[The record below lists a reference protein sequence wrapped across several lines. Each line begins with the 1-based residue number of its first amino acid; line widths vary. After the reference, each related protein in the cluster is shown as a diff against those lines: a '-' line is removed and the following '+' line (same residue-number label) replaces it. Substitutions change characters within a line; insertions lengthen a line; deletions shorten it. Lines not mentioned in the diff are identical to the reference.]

1 MPKAC
6 WKAPSLP
13 LTRSRWKWWFREEK
27 QPENGESQFA
37 SSRWTSH
44 SGWGLLKQQNWTKL
58 LPQPL
63 KWKGP
68 EFRGGEAICNVW
80 HDQTTHSNL
89 MCSIC
94 NWALLSFNLM
104 TDYLP
109 VWWLRTGCVSHC
121 TQVYKVPGWL
131 FWFEESQAG
140 PSADF
145 LYFCM
150 LLAYWVPSLGW
161 LQLDSC
167 LCRIIL

>member
-104 TDYLP
+104 TDHLP
-109 VWWLRTGCVSHC
+109 VWWLRTQGVWVIVHKSTRCLDGYSDLR
-121 TQVYKVPGWL
+121 KAR
-131 FWFEESQAG
+131 QAPQLISSTSVCSWHIG
-140 PSADF
+140 
-145 LYFCM
+145 
-150 LLAYWVPSLGW
+150 SLV
-161 LQLDSC
+161 
-167 LCRIIL
+167 